1 MTCIIKYSCFVLLL
15 TILSCNGKKNNGQRE
30 AELKSIDLIRGDI
43 ALCSSENG
51 EFGTVNVSQSCSEKA
66 RGNFNLAT
74 ALDLGD
80 DILIDLTEKLH
91 ERRAK
96 DRQN

>member
-1 MTCIIKYSCFVLLL
+1 MDV
-15 TILSCNGKKNNGQRE
+15 KKRLRNN
-30 AELKSIDLIRGDI
+30 LIRKIQQLSTDKLTEMSNLLSKI
-43 ALCSSENG
+43 ENQ
-51 EFGTVNVSQSCSEKA
+51 FKSKDKTLKLAGTWK
-66 RGNFNLAT
+66 
-74 ALDLGD
+74 DLGD

>member
-1 MTCIIKYSCFVLLL
+1 MDV
-15 TILSCNGKKNNGQRE
+15 KKRLRNN
-30 AELKSIDLIRGDI
+30 LIRKIQQLSTDKLTEMSNLLSKI
-43 ALCSSENG
+43 ENQ
-51 EFGTVNVSQSCSEKA
+51 FRSKDKTLKLAGTWK
-66 RGNFNLAT
+66 
-74 ALDLGD
+74 DLGD